1 LKKFDQ
7 KLFEKPRWLVLNKL
21 DMVPPE
27 EREALVNDIVK
38 RLKFKGPV
46 FEISALTREG
56 CERLIQSVY
65 EYLAKEFRSHQVEEN
80 PDPRF
85 IEAPDPRGI

>member
-1 LKKFDQ
+1 
-7 KLFEKPRWLVLNKL
+7 
-21 DMVPPE
+21 M
-27 EREALVNDIVK
+27 
-38 RLKFKGPV
+38 KFKGPV

-65 EYLAKEFRSHQVEEN
+65 EFLAKEFRSHQPEEA

-85 IEAPDPRGI
+85 IDTPDPRGI